1 MEAGAAGP
9 AGVDGAEEHARV
21 RQILARESG
30 ESESENTK
38 CLWSADAKR
47 LSINSV
53 FEMRSSDPVD
63 PLTSALASSREL
75 ISGLQGS
82 S

>member
-9 AGVDGAEEHARV
+9 AGVDGAEERAGV

-30 ESESENTK
+30 QGQNTK
-38 CLWSADAKR
+38 SLWFADAKR
-47 LSINSV
+47 LSMNSV
-53 FEMRSSDPVD
+53 FERRSSDPVD